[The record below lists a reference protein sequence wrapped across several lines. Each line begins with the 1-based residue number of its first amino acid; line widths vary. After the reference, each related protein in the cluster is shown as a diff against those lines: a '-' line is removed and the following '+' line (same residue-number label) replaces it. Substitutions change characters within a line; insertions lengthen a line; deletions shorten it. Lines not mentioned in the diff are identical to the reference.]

1 ITFFI
6 VMLIPM
12 IIGMGGRVLAQQ
24 SASTTAPARTEASE
38 KTAKPV
44 LLFSIAN
51 KPVYTDE
58 FIRLYKKNHLKQSD
72 FTEEKVNQYLDLFIN
87 FKLKVAEAKA
97 RGLDTT
103 KEFRKELNTYKHELK
118 KPYLVQ
124 KDDLT
129 KFTQEVYERLKEEVK
144 ASHILVMVKPEA
156 APADTLAAYNKI
168 MALKT
173 RLAKGED
180 FEKLAREFS
189 EDPSAKSN
197 GGNLGYFTALQMVY
211 PFEEAAFNLKPG
223 EISDPV
229 RTRFGYHLIKV
240 IDRAPAK
247 GEVEVSHILLRTGN
261 GQDAKI
267 KNKIFDIYDQLQ
279 GGRSWDEL
287 CKEYSDDPA
296 TKETGGKLRPF
307 GVGAFAAVPEFE
319 KAAFALQNPGEISD
333 PFQSA
338 VGWHILKLERKIPLP
353 AYADVEASLKRR
365 VSRDE
370 RMQIADRRQL
380 EQRKK
385 DWGFVEDPQTKQAVF
400 STFDSTLLSATW
412 KFKGEPVLK
421 GKQLFMLRN
430 RPSTAGEFLAFA
442 QASQTIVNS
451 SVAAK
456 VNELYD
462 SFVSEKIAESEEQD
476 LYAGN
481 AEYRALLNEYREG
494 ILLFTVMEKEV
505 WNRDAEDSVG
515 IRQFYEA
522 TKENYKAGDRVHAR
536 VFSADKRLYDQIV
549 QRLTARDSLRK
560 DEMKRLKL
568 VHGWHH
574 FERGENKIVDKGGW
588 SIGLHPVQTEGA
600 FNLVEIDNLVAP
612 GIKSFEDART
622 QVASAYQDQVEK
634 KWIAAL
640 KNKFPVKINTKGTKS
655 VMKELIPKEK

>member
-1 ITFFI
+1 M
-6 VMLIPM
+6 MLIPM
-12 IIGMGGRVLAQQ
+12 AIGMGGRVLAQQ
-24 SASTTAPARTEASE
+24 SASATSSDKTDAS
-38 KTAKPV
+38 AKPTKPV
-44 LLFSIAN
+44 VLFSIAD
-51 KPVYTDE
+51 KPIYTDE
-58 FIRLYKKNHLKQSD
+58 FIRLYKKNHLKATD
-72 FTEEKVNQYLDLFIN
+72 FTEEKVNQYLDLFVN
-87 FKLKVAEAKA
+87 FKLKVAEAMA

-124 KDDLT
+124 KDELT
-129 KFTQEVYERLKEEVK
+129 KYTQEAYQRLKEEVK
-144 ASHILVMVKPEA
+144 ASHILIMIKPDA
-156 APADTLAAYNKI
+156 APADTLAAYNKVL
-168 MALKT
+168 ALKQ
-173 RLAKGED
+173 RIAKGED

-197 GGNLGYFTALQMVY
+197 GGNLGYFTTLQMVY
-211 PFEEAAFNLKPG
+211 PFEDAAFRLKPG

-240 IDRAPAK
+240 TDRAPAK

-307 GVGAFAAVPEFE
+307 GIGAFAAVPEFE
-319 KAAFALQNPGEISD
+319 KVAFALKQPGEISD

-338 VGWHILKLERKIPLP
+338 VGWHILRLERKIPLP

-370 RMQIADRRQL
+370 RMQIADKRQL

-385 DWGFVEDPQTKQAVF
+385 DWNFSEDSQTRQLVF
-400 STFDSTLLSATW
+400 SAFDSTLLSAKW
-412 KFKGEPVLK
+412 KFKGDPAIK
-421 GKQLFMLRN
+421 GKQLFTLRTK
-430 RPSTAGEFLAFA
+430 PSTAGDFISFA
-442 QASQTIVNS
+442 ESSQAIVNS
-451 SVAAK
+451 SVEARAK
-456 VNELYD
+456 ELYD
-462 SFVSEKIAESEEQD
+462 QYVSERISELEEQD
-476 LYAGN
+476 LYARN
-481 AEYRALLNEYREG
+481 AEYRTLQNEYKEG

-505 WNRDAEDSVG
+505 WNRDAEDSASV
-515 IRQFYEA
+515 RKFYEE
-522 TKENYKAGDRVHAR
+522 TKQNYKAGDRVHAR

-549 QRLTARDSLRK
+549 QRLSAHDSLRK

-568 VHGWHH
+568 VHGWHN

-588 SIGLHPVQTEGA
+588 SVGLHPVETEGA

-612 GIKSFEDART
+612 GIKNFQDART
-622 QVASAYQDQVEK
+622 QVASAYQDQLEK

-640 KNKFPVKINTKGTKS
+640 KSKFPVKINTKGTKA